1 MESGQEFHDVVDG
14 RFAVGQ
20 IFQDVGDVATR
31 LYDPLGVQIFALLGF
46 TEPPVNKHSIHHK
59 LQGVTT
65 IFIPGWFRSFF
76 PT

>member
-31 LYDPLGVQIFALLGF
+31 LYDPLGVQIFALL
-46 TEPPVNKHSIHHK
+46 VWVYRARSINTRVMK
-59 LQGVTT
+59 NYDE
-65 IFIPGWFRSFF
+65 
-76 PT
+76 